1 MTTIDNLLL
10 EIVTAHKKYIETN
23 VSKRDFDILQS
34 LAFSV
39 NTTTFITENQSKLLV
54 KILQENAKK
63 LPDLSEHILTTI
75 VQPSWSKP
83 FRKVEQVKKFYIT
96 AKNVDDP
103 ELAIE
108 FSFNSQLRKILTQL
122 SDKIENLV
130 ADSNG
135 KMYRA
140 DLTEHNIIALVEL
153 LEPLGFE
160 IPENIQNHYNTIKSW
175 SETEVHDQFLLTNIE
190 HQTFHKQIIAD
201 LGETTPIDNN
211 VINDRSM
218 RYQYFVENP
227 KNSGENLVEYIAN
240 RSKTKVWIDKNQH
253 SLEEVFAS
261 LVTLKRLP
269 VMVIFENTTDQKFH
283 ENLENLAESMKKSG
297 IDNGVGIYFRLSNSE
312 EGKMFNQLISSNK
325 YNQYL
330 DKTIKVAGVQS
341 GKIPKFF
348 LKNAWQPMSII
359 SLDTKMGMRHGKTA
373 VYANCCDLIIEWAD
387 APNLLEQKIIIKWP

>member
-1 MTTIDNLLL
+1 MTTVDNLLL
-10 EIVTAHKKYIETN
+10 EIVTEHKKYIETN

-39 NTTTFITENQSKLLV
+39 NTSAFITENQSKLLV
-54 KILQENAKK
+54 KILQENSKK
-63 LPDLSEHILTTI
+63 LPDLSESILTTI
-75 VQPSWSKP
+75 TEPAWSKP
-83 FRKVEQVKKFYIT
+83 FRKVEQIKKFYINT
-96 AKNVDDP
+96 KNVDEP

-130 ADSNG
+130 TDSNG

-140 DLTEHNIIALVEL
+140 DLTERNIIALVEL

-160 IPENIQNHYNTIKSW
+160 IPENIQNHYNIIKSW
-175 SETEVHDQFLLTNIE
+175 SETDIRNQFLLTNIE
-190 HQTFHKQIIAD
+190 HQTFHKQIISD
-201 LGETTPIDNN
+201 LGETTPIDDN

-240 RSKTKVWIDKNQH
+240 RSKTKVWVDKNQH
-253 SLEEVFAS
+253 TLEEVLAS
-261 LVTLKRLP
+261 LVVLKRLP
-269 VMVIFENTTDQKFH
+269 VMVIFENTTDQKFR
-283 ENLENLAESMKKSG
+283 ENLENLSNSMKNCG
-297 IDNGVGIYFRLSNSE
+297 IDDSVGIYFRLSNSD
-312 EGKMFNQLISSNK
+312 EGKYFNQLISSNN

-330 DKTIKVAGVQS
+330 DKDIKVAAVQS

-387 APNLLEQKIIIKWP
+387 APNLLEQTLTVKWP